1 MTIDEYLEQNNLDY
15 DDVVLKNELGKIKEP
30 TTLIQYCDVISVNEN
45 VLVIRQVCYGRNN

>member
-30 TTLIQYCDVISVNEN
+30 TTLI
-45 VLVIRQVCYGRNN
+45 